1 MRRNVSGK
9 VVQILML
16 PLLLASSIAFPQT
29 NQIDAVKSTGVEI
42 LSGLPPDQMA
52 VFTGKVLPA
61 IISQTKKAW
70 YPIIPRE
77 AQPPQLEKG
86 EVAIEF
92 ELYSDGKIRKM
103 VLSSPSGKIAL
114 DRAAWG
120 ALTGAQP
127 FAPFPPELT
136 TEMIRLRF
144 LFSYDL
150 KPGDTA
156 NLPSG
161 EAKSTDPVN

>member
-1 MRRNVSGK
+1 MGRNVSGK

-16 PLLLASSIAFPQT
+16 PLPLASSIAFPQT
-29 NQIDAVKSTGVEI
+29 NQIDAVKGTGVEI

-86 EVAIEF
+86 RGRNRV
-92 ELYSDGKIRKM
+92 R
-103 VLSSPSGKIAL
+103 AL
-114 DRAAWG
+114 FRREDSQNG
-120 ALTGAQP
+120 S
-127 FAPFPPELT
+127 ELT
-136 TEMIRLRF
+136 KRKNRPGPRGLGRSHWRATICPVSSRIYNRNDSIAVLLF
-144 LFSYDL
+144 LQSQ
-150 KPGDTA
+150 A
-156 NLPSG
+156 R
-161 EAKSTDPVN
+161 